1 MTTVTVTCRVV
12 HTVMND
18 CNLVHLLAGKLPV
31 YTTSSAYNADEDDE
45 ISVPKGV
52 DVHVVK
58 KSITGWWTVK
68 FEGKVGLFPAS
79 FLTEQGVDNSVSRG
93 SLKGQRRLVPRK

>member
-1 MTTVTVTCRVV
+1 
-12 HTVMND
+12 MND
-18 CNLVHLLAGKLPV
+18 CNLVHLLAGKLPM

-45 ISVPKGV
+45 ISIPKGV

-79 FLTEQGVDNSVSRG
+79 FLTEQGVDSSVSRE